1 MTQAVRRATLT
12 VMNAETP
19 SPIRPFDARMLSV
32 GDGHWLYVEEVGRRG
47 GRPCLFLHGG
57 PGSGAQHVHRALFN
71 SERDHVFLF
80 DQRGAGRSHPYLS
93 LHANTTD
100 HLVNDIELIRD
111 HFGIDR
117 WLVVGG
123 SWGSTLAVAYAQ
135 AHPERVS
142 GLVVRAVL
150 LGTRREAEWAFVEGP
165 RKFRPELFA
174 AFRDA
179 LPESERGDVLTAY
192 LNRLLA
198 SDTSDKEQRQHAAHT
213 WFAYERALSELQPS
227 IAHLP
232 ENVPANAR
240 LPPTPIVE
248 AHYIRHDFFL
258 EPGQLLANADRLA
271 NMPGVIVQG
280 RYDLLC
286 PPAAAYALH
295 QAWPI
300 SQLRFIEGAG
310 HALSEPG
317 AESAIAAAIA
327 GL

>member
-1 MTQAVRRATLT
+1 MTEAVRRANLNA
-12 VMNAETP
+12 MNAETP
-19 SPIRPFDARMLSV
+19 SPIRPFDARMLAV
-32 GDGHWLYVEEVGRRG
+32 GDGHWLYVEEVGRKG

-71 SERDHVFLF
+71 PERDHVFLF

-100 HLVNDIELIRD
+100 HLVRDIEIIRA
-111 HFGIDR
+111 HFGIDQ

-123 SWGSTLAVAYAQ
+123 SWGSTLAVAYAE
-135 AHPERVS
+135 AYPHRVT

-165 RKFRPELFA
+165 RKFRTELFA

-179 LPESERGDVLTAY
+179 LPGSERGDVLTAY
-192 LNRLLA
+192 LNRILG
-198 SDTSDKEQRQHAAHT
+198 SDKIQRHHAAHT
-213 WFAYERALSELQPS
+213 WFAYERTLSELQPR
-227 IAHLP
+227 AAGLP
-232 ENVPANAR
+232 ENVSAEAR

-271 NMPGVIVQG
+271 DIAGVIVQG
-280 RYDLLC
+280 RYDILC
-286 PPAAAYALH
+286 PPEAACALH
-295 QAWPI
+295 AAWPKSRLQI
-300 SQLRFIEGAG
+300 IEGAG

-317 AESAIAAAIA
+317 VERAIKTAISE
-327 GL
+327 L